1 MQGLQQPPYYS
12 PATPPNPANLPRP
25 DVGNFPP
32 MLDPALLKSARQ
44 IYRTY
49 YEVHPE
55 DLQRP
60 IGIAISTKTHRG
72 KLIFGDKPVLLP
84 SECFIPLNQIEPG
97 LH

>member
-1 MQGLQQPPYYS
+1 MYGLQQPPYPGQPPGS
-12 PATPPNPANLPRP
+12 PSNGSPLPALLN
-25 DVGNFPP
+25 
-32 MLDPALLKSARQ
+32 PALLKSARQ

-55 DLQRP
+55 EVQRP

-84 SECFIPLNQIEPG
+84 NECFVPLNQIEPG

>member
-1 MQGLQQPPYYS
+1 MYGLQQPPS
-12 PATPPNPANLPRP
+12 SSLPPGQLPEAVPLPPALN
-25 DVGNFPP
+25 
-32 MLDPALLKSARQ
+32 PALLKSARQ

-55 DLQRP
+55 DVQRP

-72 KLIFGDKPVLLP
+72 KLIFGDRPVLLP
-84 SECFIPLNQIEPG
+84 NESFVPISQIEPG

>member
-1 MQGLQQPPYYS
+1 MYGLQ
-12 PATPPNPANLPRP
+12 TPPSVMSEPASSLSDAALLSPVFN
-25 DVGNFPP
+25 
-32 MLDPALLKSARQ
+32 PALLKAARQ

-49 YEVHPE
+49 YEVHPD

-72 KLIFGDKPVLLP
+72 KLIFGERPVLLP

>member
-1 MQGLQQPPYYS
+1 MYSLQQSAP
-12 PATPPNPANLPRP
+12 PANPSSFSNPEVNGLLPTLL
-25 DVGNFPP
+25 N
-32 MLDPALLKSARQ
+32 PALLKSARQ

-55 DLQRP
+55 DVQRP

-72 KLIFGDKPVLLP
+72 KLIFGDRPVLLP
-84 SECFIPLNQIEPG
+84 NECFIPLNQIEPG

>member
-1 MQGLQQPPYYS
+1 MYGLQQPPSSS
-12 PATPPNPANLPRP
+12 PLPSQLP
-25 DVGNFPP
+25 DVGPLPAALN
-32 MLDPALLKSARQ
+32 PALLKSARQ

-55 DLQRP
+55 DVQRP

-84 SECFIPLNQIEPG
+84 NECFVPISQIEPG

>member
-1 MQGLQQPPYYS
+1 MYGLQQPSLSSQS
-12 PATPPNPANLPRP
+12 PTQLPEP
-25 DVGNFPP
+25 SAPP
-32 MLDPALLKSARQ
+32 MALNPALLKSARQ

-55 DLQRP
+55 DVQRP

-84 SECFIPLNQIEPG
+84 NECFVPISQIEPG

>member
-1 MQGLQQPPYYS
+1 VYGLQQPPS
-12 PATPPNPANLPRP
+12 PITSQPTPPLPETAALPALLN
-25 DVGNFPP
+25 
-32 MLDPALLKSARQ
+32 PALLKSARQ

-49 YEVHPE
+49 YEVHP
-55 DLQRP
+55 DDIQRP

-84 SECFIPLNQIEPG
+84 TECFIPLNQIEPG

>member
-1 MQGLQQPPYYS
+1 MYGLQNPPS
-12 PATPPNPANLPRP
+12 ATSETAASLP
-25 DVGNFPP
+25 DAALLSAVFN
-32 MLDPALLKSARQ
+32 PALLKAARQ

-49 YEVHPE
+49 YEVHPD

-60 IGIAISTKTHRG
+60 GGIAISTKTHRG
-72 KLIFGDKPVLLP
+72 KLIFGERPVLLP

>member
-1 MQGLQQPPYYS
+1 MSQSPAQPPDS
-12 PATPPNPANLPRP
+12 RALPSAL
-25 DVGNFPP
+25 N
-32 MLDPALLKSARQ
+32 PALLKSARQ

-55 DLQRP
+55 DVQRP

-72 KLIFGDKPVLLP
+72 KLIFGDRPVLLP
-84 SECFIPLNQIEPG
+84 NESFVPISQIEPG

>member
-1 MQGLQQPPYYS
+1 VYSLQQPPS
-12 PATPPNPANLPRP
+12 PPPLPM
-25 DVGNFPP
+25 PP
-32 MLDPALLKSARQ
+32 TSHDGAGTLPPLLNPALLKSARQ

-55 DLQRP
+55 DMQRP